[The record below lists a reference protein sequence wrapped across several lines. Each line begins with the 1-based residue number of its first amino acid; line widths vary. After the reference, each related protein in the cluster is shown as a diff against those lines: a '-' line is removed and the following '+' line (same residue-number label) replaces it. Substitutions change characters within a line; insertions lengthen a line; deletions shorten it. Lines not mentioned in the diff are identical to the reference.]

1 MSTTNTTTGS
11 NASSLQ
17 FNPLAQNIYN
27 QLVGGGGNI
36 LGQYMNNPFGNP
48 FYQMGAAQS
57 QKGAQAA
64 GANNMAALGQNA
76 LVSGLT
82 GQAGAGF
89 LGAQKAQTG
98 RANQA
103 MSSQANVA
111 NVMNALN
118 RQMSAAGTGL
128 SFSPQLTGQSG
139 QFSQQSMLS
148 GLGTWLPQLMA
159 TGLGAATGGLGA
171 TGATAASSGGPLNL
185 STTPSLSGLTSP
197 FSSGTSG
204 LANPFSGFAS
214 SNWAPGFSGLNTGLS
229 TSGLPNPYTASMMT
243 GIS

>member
-1 MSTTNTTTGS
+1 MSTTQNVTGT
-11 NASSLQ
+11 NASNLQ

-103 MSSQANVA
+103 MSSQANVS
-111 NVMNALN
+111 NVLSALQ

-139 QFSQQSMLS
+139 SFSQKSYPS
-148 GLGTWLPQLMA
+148 GLGTWLPQVLSGA
-159 TGLGAATGGLGA
+159 LGAGIRGLGGLLGG
-171 TGATAASSGGPLNL
+171 SNP
-185 STTPSLSGLTSP
+185 
-197 FSSGTSG
+197 TSG
-204 LANPFSGFAS
+204 MGLPGQSSSQLLGSLQNGGILPSQ
-214 SNWAPGFSGLNTGLS
+214 SNWAPGFSGINTGGGVDIGGLGNPF
-229 TSGLPNPYTASMMT
+229 TALMASG
-243 GIS
+243 GGH